1 MKKGINKIMSVVSII
16 LCITI
21 LSSISTQVLA
31 ETIGKNNDETPSNP
45 NFSNIGDGTEV
56 GNIVSEITENR
67 DKYTKH
73 FRLDDGTFMAV
84 NYVVPVHY
92 KTKSGKWVE
101 YNNSLVKENVE
112 TSSNEEETKYSNKKS
127 NIDVDISTNSKEDE
141 LVSLNT
147 SKGNISWKYV
157 DSNNSKAKVVNVN
170 ENDVTVAMLKNAKN
184 NQLADYD
191 MNELNKCEEESYVK
205 FILNADENGY
215 ESYESVLI
223 CQK

>member
-16 LCITI
+16 LCITL

-101 YNNSLVKENVE
+101 YDNSLVK
-112 TSSNEEETKYSNKKS
+112 
-127 NIDVDISTNSKEDE
+127 
-141 LVSLNT
+141 
-147 SKGNISWKYV
+147 
-157 DSNNSKAKVVNVN
+157 
-170 ENDVTVAMLKNAKN
+170 
-184 NQLADYD
+184 
-191 MNELNKCEEESYVK
+191 
-205 FILNADENGY
+205 
-215 ESYESVLI
+215 
-223 CQK
+223 